1 MHVKAAN
8 IGGTAVL
15 GENKRFLKIKEKIE
29 SHIKNEENERYEM
42 IKSKDIATITALEV
56 NKKEH
61 KLLRYTNDAVKRT
74 IDIAGGIFG
83 LLILIPVTIIVA
95 IVNLINKENGPIFY
109 SQKRIGKDGKI
120 FRMYKYRTMVVDADK
135 KLKDILEK
143 NPEMRKE
150 WEENRKLKND
160 PRITKIGNF
169 LRKTSID
176 EIPQFVNVLTGDL
189 SLVGPRAVVADEIDK
204 FGMYQID
211 VLSVKP
217 GITGYWAANGRS
229 ETSYDERVFM
239 ETKYARNWTVW
250 MDIKILFKTVISVI
264 KKEGAM

>member
-1 MHVKAAN
+1 MHVKAAS

-15 GENKRFLKIKEKIE
+15 NGTEDITDFSVERNFEKVN
-29 SHIKNEENERYEM
+29 SR
-42 IKSKDIATITALEV
+42 KDTTVKYLTV

-61 KLLRYTNDAVKRT
+61 RILKYLNAFLKRIMDIIGGLVGLMLLAP
-74 IDIAGGIFG
+74 A
-83 LLILIPVTIIVA
+83 TIIVA
-95 IVNLINKENGPIFY
+95 ILNFINKENGPIFY
-109 SQKRIGKDGKI
+109 AQKRVGKDGKM
-120 FRMYKYRTMVVDADK
+120 FKMYKFRTMIVDADK
-135 KLKDILEK
+135 KLNEILEK
-143 NPEMRKE
+143 DEALRKE

-176 EIPQFVNVLTGDL
+176 EIPQFINVLIGNL
-189 SLVGPRAVVADEIDK
+189 SLVGPRAVVADEIEK
-204 FGMYQID
+204 FGIYQKD

-229 ETSYDERVFM
+229 ETSYEERVFM
-239 ETKYARNWTVW
+239 ETKYAMNCSVW
-250 MDIKILFKTVISVI
+250 MDIKILFKTVVSVL